1 MNKVTLNKIP
11 ADVAITVSE
20 EGMPLPASLKE
31 SINAYWNS
39 LLKKGRPFHRGDVFS
54 IKELTETKDELRVTL
69 QRTDFAHFIYDKH
82 FNLPDKFKC
91 RVIVANALIL
101 TRDNHFIMGEMNSR
115 TANPGRVQFIAGGID
130 GSDVKGNTVDIMG
143 CLFRETSEE
152 VGIDLHDQN
161 LVMNI
166 EPRYIVH
173 WDHIALIYLIK
184 LNMDSAEFR
193 AHYEIFETSLRDKKM
208 TPEFSA
214 IQLLSAEPESI
225 SRFLEQ
231 DERPRVDFL
240 GDVLK
245 REMKSRSLL

>member
-11 ADVAITVSE
+11 GDVAITVSE
-20 EGMPLPASLKE
+20 EDMPLPASLKE

-82 FNLPDKFKC
+82 SDLPEEFKC

-101 TRDNHFIMGEMNSR
+101 TNDNHFVLGQMNSR

-130 GSDVKGNTVDIMG
+130 SSDVKGKTVDIMG

-152 VGIDLHDQN
+152 VGLDLNDQN
-161 LVMNI
+161 LVLNI
-166 EPRYIVH
+166 EPRYVVQ
-173 WDHIALIYLIK
+173 WGNIALIYLIK
-184 LNMDSAEFR
+184 INMDSAEFR
-193 AHYEIFETSLRDKKM
+193 AHYERFETSLKDREM
-208 TPEFSA
+208 TPEFTS
-214 IQLLSAEPESI
+214 IQLLPAEPEPI

>member
-11 ADVAITVSE
+11 GALAITVLE
-20 EGMPLPASLKE
+20 DGMPLPDSLKE

-39 LLKKGRPFHRGDVFS
+39 LLEKGKPFHRGDVFS
-54 IKELTETKDELRVTL
+54 IKELTETENELRVTL

-82 FNLPDKFKC
+82 FNLPDEFKC

-101 TRDNHFIMGEMNSR
+101 TRDNHFVMGQMNKR

-130 GSDVKGNTVDIMG
+130 GSDVKENTVDIMG

-152 VGIDLHDQN
+152 VGLDLNDQN
-161 LVMNI
+161 LVLNI
-166 EPRYIVH
+166 EPRYVVH
-173 WDHIALIYLIK
+173 WGNIALIYLIK
-184 LNMDSAEFR
+184 MNIDSAEFL
-193 AHYEIFETSLRDKKM
+193 AHYEQFETSLRDRKE
-208 TPEFSA
+208 TPEFSS
-214 IQLLSAEPESI
+214 IQLLPAEPESI
-225 SRFLEQ
+225 SRFFEQ

-245 REMKSRSLL
+245 REMKSRSLF